1 MPTTFSDY
9 LNNHYNPQANVIGD
23 WLDDQATM
31 RAIAQAQMLEYARQR
46 MAAAAAAQQADPIR
60 NQIILPPASAYA
72 PVAAAATGESPSFGQ
87 QFFGRAV
94 PQTQATLAEGAALLG
109 HILGADEFRDDMFGY
124 AKEKRDVAAQT
135 PHTVENFSD
144 IRSFG
149 DLGTYLFE
157 NAVDQIPNALAM
169 ATGAGVGALGAKA
182 ATSLAS
188 RALSQALTKE
198 AASTA
203 MRRAA
208 LGGSFTASGAL
219 EGGSA
224 YGTDVQKHGV
234 EGASPLMDLA
244 TGAVAG
250 SLDMLGPV
258 SGTFAKVLGKPVTAT
273 ATRRALRNLS
283 SEKATKTIL
292 KGLGKGAKGE
302 GITEALQELVQV
314 ANEKAQD
321 GDYRFTAEDMGRLLE
336 AGFLGGVLG
345 APFGVSGRFI
355 DKRRAPGQLAE
366 INKDIQQRWD
376 ARGQQRAEREAARQA
391 ALQEEFRGA
400 MNAPRYTPFEDTVDT
415 FYQQTPTITPSN
427 AYSYPSRPFAEEN
440 DTVDSFLAGNP
451 FGESAAFPTTPD
463 TFYQSFDVR
472 SPQEKAFDETNQ
484 AAARLRTTM
493 RSAEDVVKQESALQ
507 KTRLAADARDIM
519 RQLAIVESSNM
530 NAKQKKQ
537 AVKDLNKQL
546 AANRAQQIKVDE
558 ATKKRTDAIQKTLAT
573 KEKQLA
579 NNYIEDAVIRRDQQG
594 LTRNPFEF
602 TRLIQMREQAKALYQ
617 RQATLLRE
625 RLQKVNRQIRDAERN
640 LTRTQSQIAPEG
652 LPGQESFSKTAKA
665 TAKMFNDQI
674 AAARKERVEI
684 SNRLR
689 KMASAFNRIDASIQQ
704 YSEGKGRPTFIQSD
718 LDDLFDGGVQNTP
731 TKADQVAMTALRDSL
746 DAYAQ
751 QQAKQRLSESVA
763 ERTEARRTKSDVR
776 KYKSD
781 ADYRASLEEE
791 WNKAAA
797 NREQEINT
805 AREWELNYRS
815 PFPTTTDA
823 FYQNTPVVGGQ
834 FDETPD
840 TFYNQTPEVTPGTI
854 AFDETPDTFYQN
866 TPRVTPPLNIDD
878 VVPSKKKTSA
888 VEPDEIAAPAAEQ
901 KLSEEEQQAAKE
913 LALQAKIKEDTRKA
927 KVEAYRNLPKGMV
940 RNMTLHKRESAL
952 EKRHQ
957 NAYKHVQRW
966 VDAVLKKFPKLQ
978 GIVHVIPNSD
988 NVDPSVVNYLG
999 YFGTDGHIY
1008 LNAYNLSKAA
1018 HGKRADLKKET
1029 LKTLV
1034 HEGVIHYG
1042 LRVIMNPQQYTKIME
1057 NIARSMVNSSYRHMA
1072 MTRAGIEYW
1081 DALNLAQKGEEILAT
1096 MAEYIPISKLLKD
1109 NVDERMIT
1117 PNGNVRTEFFGTA
1130 WDNFRSW
1137 IRAITKRLYGEV
1149 SGQDAHM
1156 IIRAAAH
1163 RLSDPTAR
1171 ISRRVP
1177 LPEQPLARTLDMERE
1192 AMTRTERAEA
1202 EAAQRFPFSNKVKE
1216 LWDNRGKYTEKFLE
1230 QVTDSYR
1237 PIERMI
1243 KSLKD
1248 MGVKTPEGKNR
1259 VTYETNVWKN
1269 IQHVPGKIAQ
1279 DLEKYTE
1286 FYVQPLLDKII
1297 ATAKPG
1303 ERNEVTFARA
1313 TDYVEAVAGL
1323 ERNTAAEK
1331 RGYDGPPVSGKSNE
1345 YWQSVI
1351 DKYQSD
1357 KMDAILDELQRI
1369 NNERIRLL
1377 REYKIVPNDILDAWQ
1392 AKYKYY
1398 MPFKSWEN
1406 IVQEASPEW
1415 YKSSARRS
1423 FSLPGVQKKITT
1435 QVTGREGEAQNNIVH
1450 AILQLFDVAALT
1462 HKVDIGRQLLELA
1475 QTNIDAGNILRVVTY
1490 REKGD
1495 KDWGRPRTSIDPVTG
1510 EKTTTVYGSLKKVVD
1525 KKTGEISLVQ
1535 TKHDA
1540 EGEIPNSVA
1549 VIDNDGNVQRVVFT
1563 DPNVAQAFK
1572 GENIYRTSGLIRTIG
1587 TVQHVMGKYITS
1599 RNPLFWIRN
1608 PLRDAVSAAI
1618 NISSLKDELQ
1628 ALGITDTNEISKQIL
1643 FKGVGK
1649 AWSNNSVR
1657 GAIQYYLK
1665 HGTLDKANL
1674 TPEVREYMSEYE
1686 RFVGWGSQTKYYG
1699 LNNYDALKKGV
1710 VDMMNAKNPTTRY
1723 QKAKNVIDEMMQ
1735 TFDNISDSL
1744 ENMTRYIAF
1753 KEIVDA
1759 LKPYAEAG
1767 KTPSGRPLTMQE
1779 VYSRASNIAL
1789 NLTVNFSRRGAMAPL
1804 FNSLYMFSSASI
1816 GGNVRMLETIFR
1828 KNRSTGKTDWRHL
1841 SKFMMYPLLA
1851 YTLQAVLAR
1860 GIMGEDEDGVSFY
1873 DKIPDYIKSSNLI
1886 IPNPMSSDGGY
1897 VKIPLPLGFDMFWN
1911 LAQKVVD
1918 TATSYA
1924 LGTPGPTPNQATASI
1939 IGKVFNNFS
1948 PIGGYDEGWTAF
1960 VPSVVRP
1967 LVQLATNRNFAGN
1980 PIMPE
1985 GNLTLRGEVPDHLRY
2000 WSSAN
2005 PAVIALT
2012 EMMSPILDVSPES
2025 IEHLANAYLGGIGRL
2040 TFSTL
2045 GFVTDVWNGKPVN
2058 VGKVPVLGTLYQ
2070 DKMSDDTNALFSKLR
2085 ADALTQITAIDE
2097 MRKTPGISPEE
2108 RREVILDNLQ
2118 GYRVKGALNKVQNS
2132 LNDLREQER
2141 KILRNPNLTSK
2152 QKSQRL
2158 EIIRQQKQKQMKQ
2171 FIKAANAQGI
2181 RGI

>member
-1 MPTTFSDY
+1 MPTAFSDY

-23 WLDDQATM
+23 WLDDQAVM
-31 RAIAQAQMLEYARQR
+31 RALAQAQMLEYAKQR
-46 MAAAAAAQQADPIR
+46 MAAAAAAQQADPVR

-109 HILGADEFRDDMFGY
+109 HILGADEFRDDMLGY
-124 AKEKRDVAAQT
+124 AQERRDVAAQT

-182 ATSLAS
+182 ATSLAG
-188 RALSQALTKE
+188 RALGQALTKE

-208 LGGSFTASGAL
+208 LGGSFAASGAL

-244 TGAVAG
+244 TGGVAAG
-250 SLDMLGPV
+250 IDMLGPV
-258 SGTFAKVLGKPVTAT
+258 SGTFVKVLGKPVTTT
-273 ATRRALRNLS
+273 ATRRALTNLS
-283 SEKATKTIL
+283 SEKARQTIL
-292 KGLGKGAKGE
+292 KGLGQGVKRE
-302 GITEALQELVQV
+302 GITEALQELAQV

-321 GDYRFTAEDMGRLLE
+321 GDYRFTSDDMGRLLE

-366 INKDIQQRWD
+366 ID
-376 ARGQQRAEREAARQA
+376 RELQA
-391 ALQEEFRGA
+391 QEEAKANQTAEDLNR
-400 MNAPRYTPFEDTVDT
+400 RDRVLTPEELVQVPKPFAGYASTPDTEFGTVDN
-415 FYQQTPTITPSN
+415 FYDTDWDTPVPM
-427 AYSYPSRPFAEEN
+427 
-440 DTVDSFLAGNP
+440 
-451 FGESAAFPTTPD
+451 AAFPQTPD
-463 TFYQSFDVR
+463 TFYQDMDLR
-472 SPQEKAFDETNQ
+472 TPEEKAFDETSS
-484 AAARLRTTM
+484 AATRLRDTL
-493 RSAEDVVKQESALQ
+493 RGANDVVLRRAEFEREGLASEARGLMQQLSA
-507 KTRLAADARDIM
+507 
-519 RQLAIVESSNM
+519 VESSKM
-530 NAKQKKQ
+530 SPKQKKQ
-537 AVKDLNKQL
+537 AVKDLNKRI
-546 AANRAQQIKVDE
+546 AANRAKQIKLDE
-558 ATKKRTDAIQKTLAT
+558 STKERTEAIQKTLLA

-617 RQATLLRE
+617 RQAALLRE

-674 AAARKERVEI
+674 AAARKERIEI

-689 KMASAFNRIDASIQQ
+689 KMTSAFNRIDASIQQ

-731 TKADQVAMTALRDSL
+731 TKADQVAVAALRDSL

-781 ADYRASLEEE
+781 ADYRTSLREE
-791 WNKAAA
+791 WG
-797 NREQEINT
+797 T
-805 AREWELNYRS
+805 AIDRRADELRAMRQWGIDNRS
-815 PFPTTTDA
+815 PFPATADNFYGRTPEVTPSQAIFQQTPDA
-823 FYQNTPVVGGQ
+823 FYQNTPQVTEPLSDFSNSV
-834 FDETPD
+834 DN
-840 TFYNQTPEVTPGTI
+840 FYNQTPEVTPGTM
-854 AFDETPDTFYQN
+854 AFDNADNFYSQ
-866 TPRVTPPLNIDD
+866 PAD
-878 VVPSKKKTSA
+878 VVASTSVQDRSPTEMKK
-888 VEPDEIAAPAAEQ
+888 D
-901 KLSEEEQQAAKE
+901 QQTVRRVNNAIKS
-913 LALQAKIKEDTRKA
+913 ALQQLPLLQDKVI
-927 KVEAYRNLPKGMV
+927 VEATAFDSNQS
-940 RNMTLHKRESAL
+940 ES
-952 EKRHQ
+952 
-957 NAYKHVQRW
+957 
-966 VDAVLKKFPKLQ
+966 
-978 GIVHVIPNSD
+978 
-988 NVDPSVVNYLG
+988 LG
-999 YFGTDGHIY
+999 YVDQNGMIHLIAS
-1008 LNAYNLSKAA
+1008 NIEKQAKQMKKAIKDVA
-1018 HGKRADLKKET
+1018 SRVI
-1029 LKTLV
+1029 V
-1034 HEGVIHYG
+1034 HEGVVHYG
-1042 LRVIMNPQQYTKIME
+1042 LRALFNPEQFNRFISNVDKSFRDTPLWNTITSRIDNFETLSPEVQVEEFLARYSERQKVGTLVSRGKAAWNKVRQFIRTVLRRVGFTKVTEEDI
-1057 NIARSMVNSSYRHMA
+1057 NDVLSAAAYRLSGQ
-1072 MTRAGIEYW
+1072 TRASG
-1081 DALNLAQKGEEILAT
+1081 NL
-1096 MAEYIPISKLLKD
+1096 
-1109 NVDERMIT
+1109 
-1117 PNGNVRTEFFGTA
+1117 
-1130 WDNFRSW
+1130 
-1137 IRAITKRLYGEV
+1137 
-1149 SGQDAHM
+1149 
-1156 IIRAAAH
+1156 
-1163 RLSDPTAR
+1163 
-1171 ISRRVP
+1171 RVAV
-1177 LPEQPLARTLDMERE
+1177 PEGGLARTLDMERE

-1202 EAAQRFPFSNKVKE
+1202 EAAQRFPFSNKAKE
-1216 LWDNRGKYTEKFLE
+1216 LWDNRRKYAEKFLE

-1243 KSLKD
+1243 KTLKD

-1357 KMDAILDELQRI
+1357 KMDAVLEELQRI
-1369 NNERIRLL
+1369 NRERLRLL
-1377 REYKIVPNDILDAWQ
+1377 REYKIVPNDILDAWE

-1475 QTNIDAGNILRVVTY
+1475 QTNTDAGNILRVVTY

-1510 EKTTTVYGSLKKVVD
+1510 EKTTTMYGSLKKVVD
-1525 KKTGEISLVQ
+1525 KKTGDISLVQ

-1643 FKGVGK
+1643 FKGVGR

-1674 TPEVREYMSEYE
+1674 TPDVREYMSEYE

-1723 QKAKNVIDEMMQ
+1723 QKAKNAINEMMQ

-1767 KTPSGRPLTMQE
+1767 KTPSGRPITMQE

-1897 VKIPLPLGFDMFWN
+1897 IKIPLPLGFDMFWN

-1924 LGTPGPTPNQATASI
+1924 LGTPGPTPSQATASI

-2058 VGKVPVLGTLYQ
+2058 VGKVPFLGTLYQ

-2108 RREVILDNLQ
+2108 RREVILNNLQ
-2118 GYRVKGALNKVQNS
+2118 GYRVKGTLNKVQNS

-2158 EIIRQQKQKQMKQ
+2158 EIIRQQKQRQMKQ

>member
-1 MPTTFSDY
+1 MPTAFSDY

-23 WLDDQATM
+23 WLDDQAVM
-31 RAIAQAQMLEYARQR
+31 RALAQAQMLEYARQR
-46 MAAAAAAQQADPIR
+46 MAAAAAAQQADPVR

-109 HILGADEFRDDMFGY
+109 HILGADEFRDDMLGY
-124 AKEKRDVAAQT
+124 AQERRDVAAQT

-182 ATSLAS
+182 ATSLAG
-188 RALSQALTKE
+188 RALGQALTKE

-208 LGGSFTASGAL
+208 LGGSFAASGAL

-244 TGAVAG
+244 TGGVAAG
-250 SLDMLGPV
+250 IDMLGPV
-258 SGTFAKVLGKPVTAT
+258 SGTFVKVLGKPVTTT
-273 ATRRALRNLS
+273 ATRRALTNLS
-283 SEKATKTIL
+283 SEKARQTIL
-292 KGLGKGAKGE
+292 KGLGQGVKRE
-302 GITEALQELVQV
+302 GITEALQELAQV

-321 GDYRFTAEDMGRLLE
+321 GDYRFTSDDMGRLLE

-366 INKDIQQRWD
+366 ID
-376 ARGQQRAEREAARQA
+376 RELQA
-391 ALQEEFRGA
+391 QEEAKANQTAEDLNR
-400 MNAPRYTPFEDTVDT
+400 RDRVLTPEELVQVPKPFAGYASTPDTEFGTVDN
-415 FYQQTPTITPSN
+415 FYDTDWDTPAPM
-427 AYSYPSRPFAEEN
+427 
-440 DTVDSFLAGNP
+440 
-451 FGESAAFPTTPD
+451 AAFPQTPD
-463 TFYQSFDVR
+463 TFYQDMDLR
-472 SPQEKAFDETNQ
+472 TPEEKAFEETSS
-484 AAARLRTTM
+484 AAARLRDTL
-493 RSAEDVVKQESALQ
+493 RGANDVVLRQAEFE
-507 KTRLAADARDIM
+507 REGLASEARGLM
-519 RQLAIVESSNM
+519 QQLSVVESSKM
-530 NAKQKKQ
+530 SPKQKKQ
-537 AVKDLNKQL
+537 AVKDLNKRI
-546 AANRAQQIKVDE
+546 AANRAKQIKLDE
-558 ATKKRTDAIQKTLAT
+558 STKERTEAIQKTLLA

-579 NNYIEDAVIRRDQQG
+579 NNYIEDAVIRRDQQN
-594 LTRNPFEF
+594 LIRDPF
-602 TRLIQMREQAKALYQ
+602 TTSQLIQIREQAKNIHASQTMALRQ
-617 RQATLLRE
+617 RLDKVNAQLRQAMRRLTSSQQQAGPSATLPSG
-625 RLQKVNRQIRDAERN
+625 K
-640 LTRTQSQIAPEG
+640 
-652 LPGQESFSKTAKA
+652 FAKA
-665 TAKMFNDQI
+665 GKAVSKLFRDQI
-674 AAARKERVEI
+674 AAAKKERTEI
-684 SNRLR
+684 LSRLKQMTQAYQR
-689 KMASAFNRIDASIQQ
+689 MNTGITNPGSYTLEQA
-704 YSEGKGRPTFIQSD
+704 YTD
-718 LDDLFDGGVQNTP
+718 LQDIHGGGINNTP
-731 TKADQVAMTALRDSL
+731 TRAEQVAIDSLRDSITNYITARER
-746 DAYAQ
+746 DASL
-751 QQAKQRLSESVA
+751 QRKAADREAVA
-763 ERTEARRTKSDVR
+763 ERTENRRAKA
-776 KYKSD
+776 D
-781 ADYRASLEEE
+781 AKRYQTDPNY
-791 WNKAAA
+791 KAALSEQWNAAADERAAEKQMMQDLEIA
-797 NREQEINT
+797 NR
-805 AREWELNYRS
+805 APY
-815 PFPTTTDA
+815 PTTVDN
-823 FYQNTPVVGGQ
+823 FYNQTPEVRQYPADFQNT
-834 FDETPD
+834 TD

-866 TPRVTPPLNIDD
+866 TPRVTPPLSIDD

-888 VEPDEIAAPAAEQ
+888 VEPEEIAAPAAEQ

-988 NVDPSVVNYLG
+988 NVDPSVANYLG

-1008 LNAYNLSKAA
+1008 LNAYNLSKTA

-1057 NIARSMVNSSYRHMA
+1057 NIASSMVNSPYRHIS

-1081 DALNLAQKGEEILAT
+1081 DTLNLAQRGEEILAT
-1096 MAEYIPISKLLKD
+1096 MAEYIPISKLLQD

-1117 PNGNVRTEFFGTA
+1117 PKGNQRTEFFGTA

-1177 LPEQPLARTLDMERE
+1177 LPEQPLARNLDMERE

-1202 EAAQRFPFSNKVKE
+1202 EAAQRFPFSNKAKE
-1216 LWDNRGKYTEKFLE
+1216 LWDNRRKYAEKFLE

-1243 KSLKD
+1243 KTLKD

-1323 ERNTAAEK
+1323 ERNIAAEK

-1357 KMDAILDELQRI
+1357 KMDAVLDELQRI

-1377 REYKIVPNDILDAWQ
+1377 REYKIVPSDILDAWQ

-1475 QTNIDAGNILRVVTY
+1475 QTNTDAGNILRVVTY

-1510 EKTTTVYGSLKKVVD
+1510 EKTTTMYGSLKKVVD

-1723 QKAKNVIDEMMQ
+1723 QKAKNAINEMMQ

-1767 KTPSGRPLTMQE
+1767 KTPSGRPITMQE

-1924 LGTPGPTPNQATASI
+1924 LGTPGPTPSQATASI

-2058 VGKVPVLGTLYQ
+2058 VGKVPFLGTLYQ

-2108 RREVILDNLQ
+2108 RREVILNNLQ
-2118 GYRVKGALNKVQNS
+2118 GYRVKGTLNKVQNS

-2158 EIIRQQKQKQMKQ
+2158 EIIRQQKQRQMKQ

>member
-1 MPTTFSDY
+1 MPTAFSDY
-9 LNNHYNPQANVIGD
+9 LNNHYNPQANVIGG

-46 MAAAAAAQQADPIR
+46 MAAAAAAQQADPVR

-109 HILGADEFRDDMFGY
+109 HILGADEFRDDMLGY
-124 AKEKRDVAAQT
+124 AQERRDVAAQT

-182 ATSLAS
+182 ATSLAGK
-188 RALSQALTKE
+188 ALGQALTKE

-208 LGGSFTASGAL
+208 LGGSFAAGGAL

-234 EGASPLMDLA
+234 EGASPWMDLA
-244 TGAVAG
+244 TGGVAA
-250 SLDMLGPV
+250 SIDMLGPV
-258 SGTFAKVLGKPVTAT
+258 SGTFVKILGKPVTAT
-273 ATRRALRNLS
+273 ATKRALQELT
-283 SEKATKTIL
+283 SEKARKTFA
-292 KGLGKGAKGE
+292 KGLGKGFATE
-302 GITEALQELVQV
+302 GGTEALQELVQMV
-314 ANEKAQD
+314 NEKAQD
-321 GDYRFTAEDMGRLLE
+321 GDYRFTTEDMGRLWE
-336 AGFLGGVLG
+336 AGLLGGILG
-345 APFGVSGRFI
+345 APFGVANQFS
-355 DKRRAPGQLAE
+355 DKSKSKKQLAQL
-366 INKDIQQRWD
+366 NKEEQERLAAD
-376 ARGQQRAEREAARQA
+376 AKKRYDEVSSWYNEQLPSTLALPPGTGLEYVDPRTNRPLALPPGTGLNYTQPSFEERL
-391 ALQEEFRGA
+391 ALPQGEGMGYTVNRNFAQTGA
-400 MNAPRYTPFEDTVDT
+400 DFEPVDT
-415 FYQQTPTITPSN
+415 FLSQ
-427 AYSYPSRPFAEEN
+427 
-440 DTVDSFLAGNP
+440 NP

-463 TFYQSFDVR
+463 TFYQNLDVR

-519 RQLAIVESSNM
+519 RQLAMVESSTM
-530 NAKQKKQ
+530 NPKQKKQ

-617 RQATLLRE
+617 RQAALLRE

-652 LPGQESFSKTAKA
+652 LPGQESFAKTAKA

-689 KMASAFNRIDASIQQ
+689 KMASAFNRIDAGIQQ

-731 TKADQVAMTALRDSL
+731 TKADQVAMAALRDSL

-781 ADYRASLEEE
+781 ADYRTSLREE
-791 WNKAAA
+791 WGTAIDRRADEKRAM
-797 NREQEINT
+797 QQWEIDN
-805 AREWELNYRS
+805 RS
-815 PFPTTTDA
+815 PFPTTADNFYGRTPEVTPSQAVFQQTPDT
-823 FYQNTPVVGGQ
+823 FYQNAPQVTEPLSDFSNNV
-834 FDETPD
+834 DN
-840 TFYNQTPEVTPGTI
+840 FYNQTPEVTPGTM
-854 AFDETPDTFYQN
+854 AFDNADNFYSQ
-866 TPRVTPPLNIDD
+866 PAD
-878 VVPSKKKTSA
+878 VVASTSVQDRSPAEMKK
-888 VEPDEIAAPAAEQ
+888 D
-901 KLSEEEQQAAKE
+901 QQTVRRVNNAIKS
-913 LALQAKIKEDTRKA
+913 ALQQLPLLQDKVV
-927 KVEAYRNLPKGMV
+927 VEATAFDSNQ
-940 RNMTLHKRESAL
+940 TES
-952 EKRHQ
+952 
-957 NAYKHVQRW
+957 
-966 VDAVLKKFPKLQ
+966 
-978 GIVHVIPNSD
+978 
-988 NVDPSVVNYLG
+988 LG
-999 YFGTDGHIY
+999 YVDQNGMIHLIAS
-1008 LNAYNLSKAA
+1008 NIEKQAKQMKKAIKDVA
-1018 HGKRADLKKET
+1018 SRVI
-1029 LKTLV
+1029 V
-1034 HEGVIHYG
+1034 HEGVVHYG
-1042 LRVIMNPQQYTKIME
+1042 LRALFNPEQFNRFISNVDKSFRDTPLWNTITSRIENFETLTPEVQVEEFLARYSERQKVGTLVSRGKAAWNKVRQFIRTVLRRVGFTKVTEEDI
-1057 NIARSMVNSSYRHMA
+1057 NDVLSAAAYRLSGQ
-1072 MTRAGIEYW
+1072 TRASG
-1081 DALNLAQKGEEILAT
+1081 NLRVAVPKG
-1096 MAEYIPISKLLKD
+1096 
-1109 NVDERMIT
+1109 
-1117 PNGNVRTEFFGTA
+1117 G
-1130 WDNFRSW
+1130 
-1137 IRAITKRLYGEV
+1137 
-1149 SGQDAHM
+1149 
-1156 IIRAAAH
+1156 
-1163 RLSDPTAR
+1163 
-1171 ISRRVP
+1171 
-1177 LPEQPLARTLDMERE
+1177 LARTLDMERE

-1202 EAAQRFPFSNKVKE
+1202 EAAQRFPFSNKAKE

-1377 REYKIVPNDILDAWQ
+1377 REYKIVPSDILDAWQ

-1475 QTNIDAGNILRVVTY
+1475 QTNTDAGNILRVVTY

-1723 QKAKNVIDEMMQ
+1723 QKAKNAIDEMMQ

-1924 LGTPGPTPNQATASI
+1924 LGTPGPTPSQATASI

-2040 TFSTL
+2040 TFSAL
-2045 GFVTDVWNGKPVN
+2045 GFASDVWNGKPVN
-2058 VGKVPVLGTLYQ
+2058 VGKVPFLGTLYQ

-2108 RREVILDNLQ
+2108 RREVILNNLQ

-2158 EIIRQQKQKQMKQ
+2158 EIIRQQKQRQMKQ

>member
-1 MPTTFSDY
+1 MPTAFSDY

-23 WLDDQATM
+23 WLDDQAVM
-31 RAIAQAQMLEYARQR
+31 RALAQAQMLEYARQR
-46 MAAAAAAQQADPIR
+46 MAAAAAAQQADPVR

-72 PVAAAATGESPSFGQ
+72 PVTAAATGESPSFGQ

-109 HILGADEFRDDMFGY
+109 HILGADEFRDDMLGY
-124 AKEKRDVAAQT
+124 AKEKRDVAALT

-149 DLGTYLFE
+149 DFGTYLFE

-182 ATSLAS
+182 ATSLAG
-188 RALSQALTKE
+188 RALGQALTKE

-203 MRRAA
+203 MRKAA
-208 LGGSFTASGAL
+208 LGGSFAASGAL

-244 TGAVAG
+244 TGGVAAG
-250 SLDMLGPV
+250 IDMLGPV
-258 SGTFAKVLGKPVTAT
+258 SGTFVKVLGKPVTTT
-273 ATRRALRNLS
+273 ATRRALTNLS
-283 SEKATKTIL
+283 SEKARQTIL
-292 KGLGKGAKGE
+292 KGLGQGVKRE
-302 GITEALQELVQV
+302 GITEALQELAQV

-321 GDYRFTAEDMGRLLE
+321 GDYRFTSDDMGRLLE

-366 INKDIQQRWD
+366 INKDIQARWD

-400 MNAPRYTPFEDTVDT
+400 MSAPRYTPFDDTVDT
-415 FYQQTPTITPSN
+415 FYQQTPTIRSSTS
-427 AYSYPSRPFAEEN
+427 YSDALHPFAEEN
-440 DTVDSFLAGNP
+440 GTVDSFLAGNP

-463 TFYQSFDVR
+463 TFYQNFDVR

-519 RQLAIVESSNM
+519 RQLAMVESSTM
-530 NAKQKKQ
+530 NPKQKKQ
-537 AVKDLNKQL
+537 AIKDLNKQL

-617 RQATLLRE
+617 RQAALLRE

-781 ADYRASLEEE
+781 ADYRTSLREE
-791 WNKAAA
+791 WGTAIDRRADEKRAM
-797 NREQEINT
+797 QQWEIDN
-805 AREWELNYRS
+805 RS
-815 PFPTTTDA
+815 PFPTTADNFYGRTPEVTPSQAVFQQTPDT
-823 FYQNTPVVGGQ
+823 FYQNTPQVTEPLSDFSNSV
-834 FDETPD
+834 DN
-840 TFYNQTPEVTPGTI
+840 FYNQTPEVTPGTM
-854 AFDETPDTFYQN
+854 AFDNADNFYSQ
-866 TPRVTPPLNIDD
+866 PAD
-878 VVPSKKKTSA
+878 VVASTSVQDKSPAEMKK
-888 VEPDEIAAPAAEQ
+888 D
-901 KLSEEEQQAAKE
+901 QQTVRRVNNAIKS
-913 LALQAKIKEDTRKA
+913 ALQQLPLLQDKVV
-927 KVEAYRNLPKGMV
+927 VEATAFDSNQ
-940 RNMTLHKRESAL
+940 TES
-952 EKRHQ
+952 
-957 NAYKHVQRW
+957 
-966 VDAVLKKFPKLQ
+966 
-978 GIVHVIPNSD
+978 
-988 NVDPSVVNYLG
+988 LG
-999 YFGTDGHIY
+999 YVDQNGMIHLIAS
-1008 LNAYNLSKAA
+1008 NIEKQAKQMKKAIKDVA
-1018 HGKRADLKKET
+1018 SRVI
-1029 LKTLV
+1029 V
-1034 HEGVIHYG
+1034 HEGVVHYG
-1042 LRVIMNPQQYTKIME
+1042 LRALFNPEQFNRFINNVDKSFRDTPLWNTITSRIENFETLSPEVQVEEFLARYSERQKVGTLVSRGKAVWNKVRQFIRTVLRRVGFTKVTEEDI
-1057 NIARSMVNSSYRHMA
+1057 NDVLSAAAYRLSGQ
-1072 MTRAGIEYW
+1072 TRASG
-1081 DALNLAQKGEEILAT
+1081 NL
-1096 MAEYIPISKLLKD
+1096 
-1109 NVDERMIT
+1109 
-1117 PNGNVRTEFFGTA
+1117 
-1130 WDNFRSW
+1130 
-1137 IRAITKRLYGEV
+1137 
-1149 SGQDAHM
+1149 
-1156 IIRAAAH
+1156 
-1163 RLSDPTAR
+1163 
-1171 ISRRVP
+1171 RVAV
-1177 LPEQPLARTLDMERE
+1177 PEGGLARTLDMERE

-1202 EAAQRFPFSNKVKE
+1202 EAAQRFPFSNKAKE

-1237 PIERMI
+1237 PVERMI
-1243 KSLKD
+1243 KALKD

-1259 VTYETNVWKN
+1259 VTYETNVFKN

-1377 REYKIVPNDILDAWQ
+1377 REYKIVPSDILDAWQ

-1475 QTNIDAGNILRVVTY
+1475 QTNTDAGNILRVVTY

-1510 EKTTTVYGSLKKVVD
+1510 EKTTTMYGSLKKVVD

-1643 FKGVGK
+1643 FKGVGR

-1723 QKAKNVIDEMMQ
+1723 QKAKNAINEMMQ

-1767 KTPSGRPLTMQE
+1767 KTPSGRPITMQE

-1924 LGTPGPTPNQATASI
+1924 LGTPGPTPSQATASI

-1985 GNLTLRGEVPDHLRY
+1985 GSLTLRGEVPDHLRY

-2058 VGKVPVLGTLYQ
+2058 VGKVPFLGTLYQ

-2108 RREVILDNLQ
+2108 RREVILNNLQ